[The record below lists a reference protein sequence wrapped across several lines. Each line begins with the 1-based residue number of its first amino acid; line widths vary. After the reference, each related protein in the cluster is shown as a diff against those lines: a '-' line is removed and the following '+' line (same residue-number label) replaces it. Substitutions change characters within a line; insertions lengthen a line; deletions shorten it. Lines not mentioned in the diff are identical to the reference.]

1 MARRRSGSCLG
12 WERPSR
18 APRLAGGRFT
28 AALFARGPG
37 ARAWASGGAAARLAM
52 PAVACA
58 FPCPT
63 MDAVARRRRAVA
75 ASPACASA
83 SPCAG
88 DRCRPRIAPRA
99 AGRCAWRFPDEKNC
113 GGCGWTIGRCSA
125 RGGACCP
132 RSRPISQSLPRSARG
147 GAAVE
152 AARTRSPDIVLMD
165 LRLPGLGGV
174 EAPRRLKAAQPA
186 APVIVHTTSGGG
198 AKKSSPP
205 CAPVPSATCSTPRPR
220 QNWAQPS
227 AAPPAARACG
237 QSLAWTASTRR
248 SFFSAS
254 PAVCLPSSS
263 RRLPWAPAK
272 AATGLAVGHDPRPR
286 HARAARECRPALV
299 HPPLLRL
306 LRVRCLL
313 DENAPAGNPRGRW
326 PEGLAPAATGLFAFF
341 LIGYDLLAPQI
352 DASVAILGIVFGIL
366 ILRLVGQDVR
376 RFCRLPRSRS
386 GVFFT

>member
-1 MARRRSGSCLG
+1 MKKLRRLWVDDRALLREGRRVLRSL
-12 WERPSR
+12 PSD
-18 APRLAGGRFT
+18 LA
-28 AALFARGPG
+28 
-37 ARAWASGGAAARLAM
+37 
-52 PAVACA
+52 V
-58 FPCPT
+58 
-63 MDAVARRRRAVA
+63 VA
-75 ASPACASA
+75 AV
-83 SPCAG
+83 G
-88 DRCRPRIAPRA
+88 
-99 AGRCAWRFPDEKNC
+99 E
-113 GGCGWTIGRCSA
+113 
-125 RGGACCP
+125 
-132 RSRPISQSLPRSARG
+132 G

-152 AARTRSPDIVLMD
+152 AARTRSPDIELMD

-174 EAPRRLKAAQPA
+174 EATRRLKAAQPA
-186 APVIVHTTSGGG
+186 APVIVHTTSGKT
-198 AKKSSPP
+198 KKSSPP

-272 AATGLAVGHDPRPR
+272 PATGLAVGHDPRPR

-313 DENAPAGNPRGRW
+313 QKKAPAGNPRGRW

-352 DASVAILGIVFGIL
+352 DASVALLGIVFGIL